1 MLAWTTDTG
10 NPHKYFCAASDDL
23 RNVHAGRLRDV
34 FARLS
39 IEPYDLSI
47 DKLAVMADGGTF
59 QRFDKFNLKYN
70 PCGDSLLR
78 TVFLK
83 VIPTPSH
90 FTSFGPPPFLR

>member
-1 MLAWTTDTG
+1 
-10 NPHKYFCAASDDL
+10 
-23 RNVHAGRLRDV
+23 
-34 FARLS
+34 
-39 IEPYDLSI
+39 
-47 DKLAVMADGGTF
+47 MADGGTF

-90 FTSFGPPPFLR
+90 RSPFPHTVSPVGLTPGVRNA